1 MWLFLKQKW
10 KSSLY
15 NISHTNFQQ
24 QFFNFQHVNYARN
37 LIFLVCGLRFLK
49 QFSRIS
55 FADLKKKISPKKRTM
70 LFKCL
75 KKTRVLLVYHIFF
88 SQKVY
93 LQFDQNLGLNL
104 FLIHSSYLLL
114 PIITLW
120 FKILNYLYTSMLNIS
135 SKVTFFLVL

>member
-1 MWLFLKQKW
+1 MVIFKQKNENH
-10 KSSLY
+10 LFVILYY
-15 NISHTNFQQ
+15 NISHTSFQQ

-88 SQKVY
+88 LKKY
-93 LQFDQNLGLNL
+93 TFNL
-104 FLIHSSYLLL
+104 
-114 PIITLW
+114 T
-120 FKILNYLYTSMLNIS
+120 KILASIFSLFTLAIY
-135 SKVTFFLVL
+135 FFP